1 MGIREKTTTG
11 NHDEGTTDHQTTLPF
26 PPLNSSL
33 LRTAKVHQQWGA
45 HCSGWLWA
53 HRTLIWE
60 RLAATS
66 YRIVPN
72 CTQAQS
78 GRPGPEVPNL

>member
-45 HCSGWLWA
+45 HNRVALGTQNSYMGKVGHLLLP
-53 HRTLIWE
+53 HR
-60 RLAATS
+60 
-66 YRIVPN
+66 P
-72 CTQAQS
+72 
-78 GRPGPEVPNL
+78 